1 MNFQQ
6 FLQHSK
12 LDSKPYQSFG
22 VDWCIERERSTSKYC
37 RGGIIADE
45 MGLGKTIMMIGLI
58 VCNFKMP
65 NLIILPVVLI
75 EQWKEQFENTTG
87 HTPIIYHGATKKR
100 ISLETLQKSPVVITT
115 YGTILSD
122 AKTQAKKLQSVRWTR
137 IICDEAH
144 HLRNK
149 NTHITRAVLQLD
161 SKIKWLITG
170 TPIQNHIND
179 LYSLFDVLSIP
190 KKVYINTDHIKD
202 VVKSVLLKRTKSE
215 VGIQIPPIYV
225 HRVATSW
232 ENMKEQK
239 LSEEIHDNLQFS
251 RRLNKSQPV
260 VVDRNEQLRPT
271 TTNNGML
278 LAMMMYARKM
288 CVYPRL
294 ACENIK
300 KVASLGL
307 VSGDNLDGVNYASKM
322 NGVVNKIIERKH
334 NGNNKIIFTNFKGEI
349 DHLKTRLQSYGL
361 VVDSI
366 DGRITKR
373 KRQFILHQ
381 ELDVLILQIKTGNE
395 GLNLQKYNE
404 VYFVTPEWN
413 PKMED
418 QAIARCH
425 RIGQTKPVFV
435 FRFVMRSCDV
445 ADQTQNIEMYS
456 ETVQEQKREIEQES
470 LNRD

>member
-12 LDSKPYQSFG
+12 LDSKPYQSLG
-22 VDWCIERERSTSKYC
+22 VDWCIQREHPMAAYC

-75 EQWKEQFENTTG
+75 DQWKEQFEHTTG
-87 HTPIIYHGATKKR
+87 HTPVIYHGTMKKNM
-100 ISLETLQKSPVVITT
+100 SLHTLQRAPVVITT

-122 AKTQAKKLQSVRWTR
+122 AKTSDKKLQNVNWTR

-144 HLRNK
+144 HLRNRR
-149 NTHITRAVLQLD
+149 TGITKSVLQLK
-161 SKIKWLITG
+161 SQIKWLITG
-170 TPIQNHIND
+170 TPIQNHTND
-179 LYSLFDVLSIP
+179 LYSLFDILSIP
-190 KKVYINTDHIKD
+190 KKVYTNTNTIKD
-202 VVKSVLLKRTKSE
+202 IVKTLMLKRSKSE
-215 VGIQIPPIYV
+215 VGIRIPALHV
-225 HRVATSW
+225 HRVATAW

-251 RRLNKSQPV
+251 LLKQKQSQSMS
-260 VVDRNEQLRPT
+260 
-271 TTNNGML
+271 NGML
-278 LAMMMYARKM
+278 LAMMIYARKM
-288 CVYPRL
+288 CVYPKL
-294 ACENIK
+294 AIENMRK
-300 KVASLGL
+300 SQSLGL
-307 VSGDNLDGVNYASKM
+307 ISADNMDGLNHSSKM
-322 NGVVNKIIERKH
+322 NGVVKKIIERKH
-334 NGNNKIIFTNFKGEI
+334 NGNKKIIFTNFKGEI
-349 DHLKTRLQSYGL
+349 DHLKSRLQSYGL

-404 VYFVTPEWN
+404 VYFVTPDWN

-425 RIGQTKPVFV
+425 RIGQKKQVYV
-435 FRFVMRSCDV
+435 FRFVMGSFDESNK
-445 ADQTQNIEMYS
+445 TQNIEMYS
-456 ETVQEQKREIEQES
+456 ESIQEQKREIEQES
-470 LNRD
+470 LHRE

>member
-12 LDSKPYQSFG
+12 LDSKPYQSLG
-22 VDWCIERERSTSKYC
+22 VDWCIKREEPVAAYC

-65 NLIILPVVLI
+65 NLIILPVVLV
-75 EQWKEQFENTTG
+75 EQWKEQFQHTTG
-87 HTPIIYHGATKKR
+87 HTPLIYHGAMKKN
-100 ISLETLQKSPVVITT
+100 ISLHTLQHAPIVITT

-122 AKTQAKKLQSVRWTR
+122 AKTPDKKLQTVNWTR

-149 NTHITRAVLQLD
+149 RTGVTKSVLQLK
-161 SKIKWLITG
+161 SEIMWLITG
-170 TPIQNHIND
+170 TPIQNHTND
-179 LYSLFDVLSIP
+179 LYSLFDILSIP
-190 KKVYINTDHIKD
+190 KKVYTNTDTIKD
-202 VVKSVLLKRTKSE
+202 IVKTLMLKRSKLE
-215 VGIQIPPIYV
+215 VGIQIPV
-225 HRVATSW
+225 LHLHRVATAW
-232 ENMKEQK
+232 ENLKEQK

-251 RRLNKSQPV
+251 LMKQQKQQHQA
-260 VVDRNEQLRPT
+260 EQQMS
-271 TTNNGML
+271 NGMI
-278 LAMMMYARKM
+278 LAMMIYARKM
-288 CVYPRL
+288 CVYPKL
-294 ACENIK
+294 ATENMK
-300 KVASLGL
+300 KGQSLGL
-307 VSGDNLDGVNYASKM
+307 ISTDNMDGLNYSSKM
-322 NGVVNKIIERKH
+322 NGVVKKIIERKN
-334 NGNNKIIFTNFKGEI
+334 NGNKKIIFTNFKGEI
-349 DHLKTRLQSYGL
+349 DHLKSRLQSYGL

-404 VYFVTPEWN
+404 IYFVTPDWN

-425 RIGQTKPVFV
+425 RIGQKKQVYV
-435 FRFVMRSCDV
+435 FRFVMRSFD
-445 ADQTQNIEMYS
+445 DKDKSQNIEMYS
-456 ETVQEQKREIEQES
+456 ESIQKQKIEIEHES
-470 LNRD
+470 LNNRESD